1 MSTPIKTLNLGRGAA
16 LLLRIQKKE
25 AEEKKVGAPESAPAS
40 APEGAVNL
48 EEALSAIT
56 VSEAKAAEKLPEG
69 LSEASGGALT
79 SPVKT
84 ELVISPTKSVTLS
97 PSKSISEAISPS
109 KTIPVAT
116 SPLKSIAVDKSPSKT
131 GLASALEP
139 IGQRKDALVMKGVA
153 GTPVDL
159 AVNYVQIRQLQG
171 RGLYEY
177 TVQFEPNVDE
187 AK

>member
-25 AEEKKVGAPESAPAS
+25 AEAKKVGAPAS
-40 APEGAVNL
+40 APEGAAIL
-48 EEALSAIT
+48 EEALAAIN
-56 VSEAKAAEKLPEG
+56 VSEAKVAEKNPEG
-69 LSEASGGALT
+69 LSEATGGPLS

-84 ELVISPTKSVTLS
+84 ELVVSPTKSETLS
-97 PSKSISEAISPS
+97 PSKSIPEAISPS
-109 KTIPVAT
+109 KSIPEAISPSKSIPVA
-116 SPLKSIAVDKSPSKT
+116 ISPSKT

-159 AVNYVQIRQLQG
+159 AVNYVQIRQLEG

-177 TVQFEPNVDE
+177 SVQFEPNVDE